1 MYIVYKGC
9 LYEEKFTINSVDD
22 FEKEHIYNIF
32 KDSYEKSTGS
42 SWSKEKFFDRASLWT
57 FYGDPKKG
65 FISTREQRSGPIKLT
80 GVAGSPISAYRG
92 LKELIDTE
100 HKPIWGMA
108 TKDIVEKMKGAG
120 FITPPAFL
128 IKLMMKVIPAS
139 VFGGVAS
146 EVLSDGGVKFS
157 YSDVGDS
164 TKYFFANKEY
174 YKHLISQ
181 GLPEIPTIF
190 KPAFNLFLKTIK

>member
-1 MYIVYKGC
+1 MQIVYNGC
-9 LYEEKFTINSVDD
+9 LYEEKFTIHNVDD
-22 FEKEHIYNIF
+22 FEKEDIYNIF

-42 SWSKEKFFDRASLWT
+42 SWSKEKFFDRANLWT

-65 FISTREQRSGPIKLT
+65 FITVRTQRSGPIKIT
-80 GVAGSPISAYRG
+80 GVAGNPMSAYKG

-108 TKDIVEKMKGAG
+108 TKDIVDKMKKMG
-120 FITPPAFL
+120 FISPPAFL
-128 IKLMMKVIPAS
+128 IKIMMKVIPAS

-157 YSDVGDS
+157 YNDVGDS
-164 TKYFFANKEY
+164 VKYFFANKDY

-181 GLPEIPTIF
+181 GLPDVPALF
-190 KPAFNLFLKTIK
+190 KPALNMFMKTIQ